1 MKTISYQT
9 KTINKDIEKI
19 KTNQIEILELKSLT
33 EMKTPLEGINSR
45 FKETGEKKISKCEY
59 RSTEIMQ
66 SEEQEEKRM
75 KKNKQN
81 LRNCGTTSSAPT
93 YT

>member
-45 FKETGEKKISKCEY
+45 FKETGEKKNQQ
-59 RSTEIMQ
+59 M
-66 SEEQEEKRM
+66 
-75 KKNKQN
+75 
-81 LRNCGTTSSAPT
+81 
-93 YT
+93 